1 MAILDG
7 EVEHYIA
14 DKHKQLLKRIKDV
27 KPEFPKLNGNQEKD
41 MKDLIKE

>member
-7 EVEHYIA
+7 EVEQWI
-14 DKHKQLLKRIKDV
+14 DEKHKLLLKRIKDV